1 MLGFEKKRRKMII
14 LKRLIRSVLGLMG
27 LSPYKLL
34 DRFYIRL
41 DRTHI
46 RRTKNIRLIPTENNR
61 RGGNTHMQS
70 GHTS

>member
-1 MLGFEKKRRKMII
+1 
-14 LKRLIRSVLGLMG
+14 MG

-46 RRTKNIRLIPTENNR
+46 RRTKNIRLIPTENNP
-61 RGGNTHMQS
+61 RGKYSYAEWVHVIGISFQTLMFIHLI
-70 GHTS
+70 TRTTTEF